1 MDMRQR
7 QSAVTG
13 TAWRHAVLLLL
24 LVSASPATAKHP
36 LEDIRQNVERFVHAE
51 FASLGNI
58 TAVEV
63 TRLDPRLALARC
75 DQPLEPFVPNG
86 QRRLGNATIGVRCD
100 GQRPWTLY
108 VPVRITSSVN
118 ILTAR
123 RPLSRG
129 TVLAADDLVT
139 VERDAAGLP
148 YGYFTD
154 PAQLI
159 GQQLKR
165 SVRAGDILTPAM
177 VAPAPLVQRGQR
189 VWIATQGGGVN
200 VAMEGEA
207 LQDGA
212 AGERIR
218 VRNLSSKRVVEAE
231 VVSDSLVRVPW

>member
-1 MDMRQR
+1 M
-7 QSAVTG
+7 
-13 TAWRHAVLLLL
+13 LLLL

-75 DQPLEPFVPNG
+75 EQPLEPFVPNG

-139 VERDAAGLP
+139 VER
-148 YGYFTD
+148 
-154 PAQLI
+154 
-159 GQQLKR
+159 
-165 SVRAGDILTPAM
+165 
-177 VAPAPLVQRGQR
+177 
-189 VWIATQGGGVN
+189 
-200 VAMEGEA
+200 
-207 LQDGA
+207 
-212 AGERIR
+212 
-218 VRNLSSKRVVEAE
+218 
-231 VVSDSLVRVPW
+231 